1 MASPTPKP
9 SPSVSSHFT
18 PLLCV
23 VDFHHARGPEISHWF
38 GTSPAGSDPL
48 EDKED
53 NSGWGLIPYMALP
66 DGAHRGVEEF
76 SYFSLVYHGDKN
88 RMKDGGE
95 GAGEEAGQEAG
106 QEVGDSSAGTSIF
119 GISCCQSIPASS
131 LLWKSEDVTRSAV
144 QKAVVALT
152 DQPERFSKLREKLR
166 VVTRA
171 WFAQRDF
178 RDVEILQVGGSSL
191 LYYLAFVVVWVW
203 MWVLVWV
210 RVWRFQENLSREV
223 VTGSREE
230 EDGQQYFGLSLREM
244 VYQYK
249 WQMLVLFKCLLLQP
263 KMLFFGS
270 HCERVCQVQFSL
282 LSLIPNLVKNLQDCA
297 DPQMNSHAESLR
309 KPDSVRTSDRS
320 SFLAYLGV
328 PLQLFGKGSVFGP
341 YTPLQQLDI
350 LTDLDTKSYVVG
362 STNSLLIQQK
372 DRYCDVLI
380 DLDENLISILSP
392 TLRSAVA
399 LSVADRRWIDFLA
412 QQVTDT
418 WDDTD
423 PSRPKTHGYAGS
435 EEFIRLQ
442 FEEYLLA
449 LLSAEKYHQH
459 LSSHPNNKDRTA
471 GGSSDPKALLAD
483 IEGDPSSDFSPTFLD
498 AWRQTENH
506 ALWSRTTDTHLFDLV
521 DPRHPCAG
529 GITIED
535 VQRRLAAQIAELHLD
550 ERFSATREVVG
561 KRLVEGREQ
570 VGAAFGR
577 VWADVEA
584 LREAQRRRAEE
595 ARAAAATAADD
606 GGEVR
611 NGSHLQ
617 YAARL
622 PKPDLQQAQASVAA
636 AGQRA
641 GAYLNSWGSWAAE
654 KRKVGWQRQV
664 SGSQGATSTQEGK
677 HRGTAAVQ
685 EGRPKGPAVD
695 QMGKEDAHTGHET
708 KEAG

>member
-1 MASPTPKP
+1 MALPPPKP
-9 SPSVSSHFT
+9 SHSPSGSAPPFT

-38 GTSPAGSDPL
+38 GTSPEQSDPL
-48 EDKED
+48 ED
-53 NSGWGLIPYMALP
+53 NGWGLIPYMALP

-76 SYFSLVYHGDKN
+76 SYFSLVYKGKPSTGEGSGD
-88 RMKDGGE
+88 RSEDGGGDGDGNRE
-95 GAGEEAGQEAG
+95 GAGNGDQAAAASDGGVGVGVGAAAGKE
-106 QEVGDSSAGTSIF
+106 TSIF

-131 LLWKSEDVTRSAV
+131 LLWKSGDVTRSAV

-178 RDVEILQVGGSSL
+178 RDVEILQ
-191 LYYLAFVVVWVW
+191 
-203 MWVLVWV
+203 
-210 RVWRFQENLSREV
+210 RFQENLSREV

-380 DLDENLISILSP
+380 DLDENAISILSP

-418 WDDTD
+418 WDETD

-449 LLSAEKYHQH
+449 LLSAEKYHH
-459 LSSHPNNKDRTA
+459 
-471 GGSSDPKALLAD
+471 SDPKALLAD
-483 IEGDPSSDFSPTFLD
+483 IEGDPSSDFSPSFLD

-595 ARAAAATAADD
+595 ARLQAAESSAAGGD
-606 GGEVR
+606 GEVR

-622 PKPDLQQAQASVAA
+622 PKPDLVQAQASVAA

-641 GAYLNSWGSWAAE
+641 GAYLSSWGSWAAE
-654 KRKVGWQRQV
+654 KRKAGWQRQA
-664 SGSQGATSTQEGK
+664 SGSRGATLTQEGK
-677 HRGTAAVQ
+677 PKAAAAGEV
-685 EGRPKGPAVD
+685 GR
-695 QMGKEDAHTGHET
+695 QDAHTGHET

>member
-1 MASPTPKP
+1 MALPTPP
-9 SPSVSSHFT
+9 NPPVSPFT

-38 GTSPAGSDPL
+38 GTVPAGSDPL
-48 EDKED
+48 EDQED
-53 NSGWGLIPYMALP
+53 SSGWGLIPYMALP

-76 SYFSLVYHGDKN
+76 SYFSLVYHHNQKNKKKREGD
-88 RMKDGGE
+88 DGRE
-95 GAGEEAGQEAG
+95 GAGEVAGDGAG
-106 QEVGDSSAGTSIF
+106 DGAGNGGGTSIF

-178 RDVEILQVGGSSL
+178 RDVEILQVGGLSPF
-191 LYYLAFVVVWVW
+191 YYFCWVVVWVW
-203 MWVLVWV
+203 VVGV
-210 RVWRFQENLSREV
+210 GVVSEV
-223 VTGSREE
+223 GTGSREE

-328 PLQLFGKGSVFGP
+328 PLQLFGTGSVFGP

-418 WDDTD
+418 WDETD

-459 LSSHPNNKDRTA
+459 LSHNNHPNKDRP
-471 GGSSDPKALLAD
+471 SSGDPKALLAD
-483 IEGDPSSDFSPTFLD
+483 IEGDPSSDFSPAFLD
-498 AWRQTENH
+498 AWRATENH

-535 VQRRLAAQIAELHLD
+535 VQRRLAAQVAELHLD

-561 KRLVEGREQ
+561 KRLVEGKEQ

-595 ARAAAATAADD
+595 ARVQAQAAAGED
-606 GGEVR
+606 GGEGKV
-611 NGSHLQ
+611 GAQAL
-617 YAARL
+617 YAGRL
-622 PKPDLQQAQASVAA
+622 PKPDLVQAQASVAA

-641 GAYLNSWGSWAAE
+641 GAYLSSWGSWAAE

-664 SGSQGATSTQEGK
+664 SGSQVTAPSPEGK
-677 HRGTAAVQ
+677 LRGTTAVQ

-695 QMGKEDAHTGHET
+695 QMGKEDAHNGHGT

>member
-1 MASPTPKP
+1 MASTAT
-9 SPSVSSHFT
+9 HFT

-38 GTSPAGSDPL
+38 GTSPASSDPL
-48 EDKED
+48 EDQED
-53 NSGWGLIPYMALP
+53 NAGSGWGLIPYMALP

-76 SYFSLVYHGDKN
+76 SYFSLVYKGKPA
-88 RMKDGGE
+88 MGE
-95 GAGEEAGQEAG
+95 GGGDGDGHRAGSGSTGQTAASDG
-106 QEVGDSSAGTSIF
+106 SVTPGSNGSGGAATSIF
-119 GISCCQSIPASS
+119 GISYCQSIPASS

-178 RDVEILQVGGSSL
+178 RDVEILQ
-191 LYYLAFVVVWVW
+191 
-203 MWVLVWV
+203 
-210 RVWRFQENLSREV
+210 RFQENLSREV
-223 VTGSREE
+223 GAGSREE

-418 WDDTD
+418 WDETD

-459 LSSHPNNKDRTA
+459 LSHNNHPNKDRP
-471 GGSSDPKALLAD
+471 SSGDPKALLAD
-483 IEGDPSSDFSPTFLD
+483 IEGDPSSDFSPAFLD
-498 AWRQTENH
+498 AWRATENH

-535 VQRRLAAQIAELHLD
+535 VQRRLAAQVAELHLD

-595 ARAAAATAADD
+595 ARVQAQAAAGED
-606 GGEVR
+606 GGE
-611 NGSHLQ
+611 GKTGAQALGLGGG
-617 YAARL
+617 RL

-641 GAYLNSWGSWAAE
+641 GAYLSSWGSWAAE

-664 SGSQGATSTQEGK
+664 SGSQVTAPSPEGK
-677 HRGTAAVQ
+677 LRGTTAVQ

-695 QMGKEDAHTGHET
+695 QMGKEDAHNGHGT

>member
-1 MASPTPKP
+1 MALPPPKP
-9 SPSVSSHFT
+9 SHSPSGSAPPFT

-38 GTSPAGSDPL
+38 GTSPEQSDPL
-48 EDKED
+48 ED
-53 NSGWGLIPYMALP
+53 NGWGLIPYMALP

-76 SYFSLVYHGDKN
+76 SYFSLVYKGKPSTGEGSGD
-88 RMKDGGE
+88 RSEDGGGDGDGNRE
-95 GAGEEAGQEAG
+95 GAGNGDQAAAASDGG
-106 QEVGDSSAGTSIF
+106 VG
-119 GISCCQSIPASS
+119 SIPASS
-131 LLWKSEDVTRSAV
+131 LLWKSGDVTRSAV

-178 RDVEILQVGGSSL
+178 RDVEILQ
-191 LYYLAFVVVWVW
+191 
-203 MWVLVWV
+203 
-210 RVWRFQENLSREV
+210 RFQENLSREV

-380 DLDENLISILSP
+380 DLDENAISILSP

-418 WDDTD
+418 WDETD

-459 LSSHPNNKDRTA
+459 LSSPPPNNKDRAA

-483 IEGDPSSDFSPTFLD
+483 IEGDPSSDFSPSFLD

-595 ARAAAATAADD
+595 ARLQAAESSAAGGD
-606 GGEVR
+606 GEVR

-622 PKPDLQQAQASVAA
+622 PKPDLVQAQASVAA

-641 GAYLNSWGSWAAE
+641 GAYLSSWGSWAAE
-654 KRKVGWQRQV
+654 KRKAGWQRQA
-664 SGSQGATSTQEGK
+664 SGSRGATLTQEGK
-677 HRGTAAVQ
+677 PKAAAAGEV
-685 EGRPKGPAVD
+685 GR
-695 QMGKEDAHTGHET
+695 QDAHTGHET

>member
-88 RMKDGGE
+88 RKKDGGE

-106 QEVGDSSAGTSIF
+106 QE
-119 GISCCQSIPASS
+119 
-131 LLWKSEDVTRSAV
+131 
-144 QKAVVALT
+144 
-152 DQPERFSKLREKLR
+152 
-166 VVTRA
+166 
-171 WFAQRDF
+171 
-178 RDVEILQVGGSSL
+178 
-191 LYYLAFVVVWVW
+191 
-203 MWVLVWV
+203 
-210 RVWRFQENLSREV
+210 
-223 VTGSREE
+223 
-230 EDGQQYFGLSLREM
+230 
-244 VYQYK
+244 
-249 WQMLVLFKCLLLQP
+249 
-263 KMLFFGS
+263 
-270 HCERVCQVQFSL
+270 
-282 LSLIPNLVKNLQDCA
+282 
-297 DPQMNSHAESLR
+297 
-309 KPDSVRTSDRS
+309 
-320 SFLAYLGV
+320 
-328 PLQLFGKGSVFGP
+328 
-341 YTPLQQLDI
+341 LDI

-459 LSSHPNNKDRTA
+459 LSSHRDPNNKDRAA
-471 GGSSDPKALLAD
+471 GGGGSDPKALLAD

-498 AWRQTENH
+498 AWRQTENY
-506 ALWSRTTDTHLFDLV
+506 ALWSRTTGTHLFDLV

-595 ARAAAATAADD
+595 ARVQAQAQAAAGED
-606 GGEVR
+606 GGEGKMGAQVLGLGGGR
-611 NGSHLQ
+611 M
-617 YAARL
+617 
-622 PKPDLQQAQASVAA
+622 PKPDLQQAQASVTA

-641 GAYLNSWGSWAAE
+641 GAYLSSWGSWAAE
-654 KRKVGWQRQV
+654 KRRAGWQRQV

-677 HRGTAAVQ
+677 PKVIATNEV
-685 EGRPKGPAVD
+685 GR
-695 QMGKEDAHTGHET
+695 QDAHSGHET

>member
-1 MASPTPKP
+1 MALPTPP
-9 SPSVSSHFT
+9 NPPVSPFT

-38 GTSPAGSDPL
+38 GTVPAGSDPL
-48 EDKED
+48 EDQED
-53 NSGWGLIPYMALP
+53 SSGWGLIPYMALP

-76 SYFSLVYHGDKN
+76 SYFSLVYHHNQKNKKKREGD
-88 RMKDGGE
+88 DGRE
-95 GAGEEAGQEAG
+95 GAGEVAGDGAG
-106 QEVGDSSAGTSIF
+106 DGAGNGGGTSIF

-178 RDVEILQVGGSSL
+178 RDVEILQ
-191 LYYLAFVVVWVW
+191 
-203 MWVLVWV
+203 
-210 RVWRFQENLSREV
+210 RFQENLSREV
-223 VTGSREE
+223 GTGSREE

-328 PLQLFGKGSVFGP
+328 PLQLFGTGSVFGP

-418 WDDTD
+418 WDETD

-459 LSSHPNNKDRTA
+459 LSHNNHPNKDRP
-471 GGSSDPKALLAD
+471 SSGDPKALLAD
-483 IEGDPSSDFSPTFLD
+483 IEGDPSSDFSPAFLD
-498 AWRQTENH
+498 AWRATENH

-535 VQRRLAAQIAELHLD
+535 VQRRLAAQVAELHLD

-561 KRLVEGREQ
+561 KRLVEGKEQ

-595 ARAAAATAADD
+595 ARVQAQAAAGED
-606 GGEVR
+606 GGEGKV
-611 NGSHLQ
+611 GAQAL
-617 YAARL
+617 YAGRL
-622 PKPDLQQAQASVAA
+622 PKPDLVQAQASVAA

-641 GAYLNSWGSWAAE
+641 GAYLSSWGSWAAE

-664 SGSQGATSTQEGK
+664 SGSQVTAPSPEGK
-677 HRGTAAVQ
+677 LRGTTAVQ

-695 QMGKEDAHTGHET
+695 QMGKEDAHNGHGT

>member
-1 MASPTPKP
+1 MASQISA
-9 SPSVSSHFT
+9 SPSSSTFT

-38 GTSPAGSDPL
+38 GTSPAGSDPS
-48 EDKED
+48 EETC
-53 NSGWGLIPYMALP
+53 NEWGLIPYMALP

-76 SYFSLVYHGDKN
+76 SYFSLVYHGNKN
-88 RMKDGGE
+88 RKKDGGE
-95 GAGEEAGQEAG
+95 GAGEEAG
-106 QEVGDSSAGTSIF
+106 EVTGDSGGGTSIF

-131 LLWKSEDVTRSAV
+131 LVWKSEDVTRSAV

-178 RDVEILQVGGSSL
+178 RDVEILQ
-191 LYYLAFVVVWVW
+191 
-203 MWVLVWV
+203 
-210 RVWRFQENLSREV
+210 
-223 VTGSREE
+223 
-230 EDGQQYFGLSLREM
+230 
-244 VYQYK
+244 
-249 WQMLVLFKCLLLQP
+249 
-263 KMLFFGS
+263 MLFFGS

-380 DLDENLISILSP
+380 DLDENAISILSP

-459 LSSHPNNKDRTA
+459 LSSHPNNNKDRTGG

-483 IEGDPSSDFSPTFLD
+483 IEGDPSSDFSPAFLD

-595 ARAAAATAADD
+595 ARAAAMAADD

-611 NGSHLQ
+611 SGSHLK

-622 PKPDLQQAQASVAA
+622 PKPDLVQAQASVAA

-641 GAYLNSWGSWAAE
+641 GAYLSSWGSWAAE

-664 SGSQGATSTQEGK
+664 SGSQGAASTQEGK
-677 HRGTAAVQ
+677 LRGTAAVQ
-685 EGRPKGPAVD
+685 EGRLRGPAVD

>member
-88 RMKDGGE
+88 RKKDGGE

-178 RDVEILQVGGSSL
+178 RDVEILQ
-191 LYYLAFVVVWVW
+191 
-203 MWVLVWV
+203 
-210 RVWRFQENLSREV
+210 RFQENLSREV

-230 EDGQQYFGLSLREM
+230 EDGQQYFGMSLREM

-459 LSSHPNNKDRTA
+459 LSSHRDPNNKDRAA
-471 GGSSDPKALLAD
+471 GGGGSDPKALLAD

-498 AWRQTENH
+498 AWRQTENY
-506 ALWSRTTDTHLFDLV
+506 ALWSRTTGTHLFDLV

-595 ARAAAATAADD
+595 ARVQAQAQAAAGED
-606 GGEVR
+606 GGEGKMGAQVLGLGGGR
-611 NGSHLQ
+611 M
-617 YAARL
+617 
-622 PKPDLQQAQASVAA
+622 PKPDLQQAQASVTA

-641 GAYLNSWGSWAAE
+641 GAYLSSWGSWAAE
-654 KRKVGWQRQV
+654 KRRAGWQRQV

-677 HRGTAAVQ
+677 PKVIATNEV
-685 EGRPKGPAVD
+685 GR
-695 QMGKEDAHTGHET
+695 QDAHSGHET

>member
-1 MASPTPKP
+1 
-9 SPSVSSHFT
+9 
-18 PLLCV
+18 
-23 VDFHHARGPEISHWF
+23 
-38 GTSPAGSDPL
+38 
-48 EDKED
+48 
-53 NSGWGLIPYMALP
+53 
-66 DGAHRGVEEF
+66 
-76 SYFSLVYHGDKN
+76 
-88 RMKDGGE
+88 
-95 GAGEEAGQEAG
+95 
-106 QEVGDSSAGTSIF
+106 
-119 GISCCQSIPASS
+119 
-131 LLWKSEDVTRSAV
+131 
-144 QKAVVALT
+144 
-152 DQPERFSKLREKLR
+152 
-166 VVTRA
+166 
-171 WFAQRDF
+171 
-178 RDVEILQVGGSSL
+178 
-191 LYYLAFVVVWVW
+191 
-203 MWVLVWV
+203 
-210 RVWRFQENLSREV
+210 
-223 VTGSREE
+223 
-230 EDGQQYFGLSLREM
+230 
-244 VYQYK
+244 
-249 WQMLVLFKCLLLQP
+249 
-263 KMLFFGS
+263 MLFFGS

-328 PLQLFGKGSVFGP
+328 PPQLFGKGSVFGP

-418 WDDTD
+418 WDETD

-459 LSSHPNNKDRTA
+459 LSHNNHPNNKDRA
-471 GGSSDPKALLAD
+471 GSGDPKALLAD
-483 IEGDPSSDFSPTFLD
+483 IEGDPSSDFSPAFLD

-584 LREAQRRRAEE
+584 LREAQRKRAEE
-595 ARAAAATAADD
+595 ARAQAQATAGED
-606 GGEVR
+606 GGEGKMGAQVL
-611 NGSHLQ
+611 GLGGG
-617 YAARL
+617 RL

-641 GAYLNSWGSWAAE
+641 GAYLSSWGSWAAE

-664 SGSQGATSTQEGK
+664 SGSQATTSTQEEK
-677 HRGTAAVQ
+677 
-685 EGRPKGPAVD
+685 PKIVATSEVRR
-695 QMGKEDAHTGHET
+695 QDAHTGHET

>member
-1 MASPTPKP
+1 MALPTPP
-9 SPSVSSHFT
+9 NPPVSPFT

-38 GTSPAGSDPL
+38 GTVPAGSDPL
-48 EDKED
+48 EDQED
-53 NSGWGLIPYMALP
+53 SSGWGLIPYMALP

-76 SYFSLVYHGDKN
+76 SYFSLVYHHNQKNKKKREGD
-88 RMKDGGE
+88 DGRE
-95 GAGEEAGQEAG
+95 GAGEVAGDGAG
-106 QEVGDSSAGTSIF
+106 DGAGNGGGTSIF

-178 RDVEILQVGGSSL
+178 RDVEILQVGGLSPF
-191 LYYLAFVVVWVW
+191 YYFCWVVVWVW
-203 MWVLVWV
+203 VVGV
-210 RVWRFQENLSREV
+210 GVVSEV
-223 VTGSREE
+223 GTGSREE

-328 PLQLFGKGSVFGP
+328 PLQLFGIGSVFGP

-418 WDDTD
+418 WDETD

-459 LSSHPNNKDRTA
+459 LSHNNHPNKDRP
-471 GGSSDPKALLAD
+471 SSGDPKALLAD
-483 IEGDPSSDFSPTFLD
+483 IEGDPSSDFSPAFLD
-498 AWRQTENH
+498 AWRATENH

-535 VQRRLAAQIAELHLD
+535 VQRRLAAQVAELHLD

-561 KRLVEGREQ
+561 KRLVEGKEQ

-595 ARAAAATAADD
+595 ARVQAQAAAGED
-606 GGEVR
+606 GGEGKV
-611 NGSHLQ
+611 GAQAL
-617 YAARL
+617 YAGRL
-622 PKPDLQQAQASVAA
+622 PKPDLVQAQASVAA

-641 GAYLNSWGSWAAE
+641 GAYLSSWGSWAAE

-664 SGSQGATSTQEGK
+664 SGSQVTAPSPEGK
-677 HRGTAAVQ
+677 LRGTTAVQ

-695 QMGKEDAHTGHET
+695 QMGKEDAHNGHGT